1 MKLALTLLQ
10 DELTRLDQQISIG
23 DATGIYTNKR
33 KEVLAAI
40 TEVLRALNGYTN

>member
-10 DELTRLDQQISIG
+10 DELTRLDQAISNG

-33 KEVLAAI
+33 KEVL
-40 TEVLRALNGYTN
+40 RAQAELFNLMA

>member
-33 KEVLAAI
+33 KEVLAAQAELFNLI
-40 TEVLRALNGYTN
+40 N